1 MKKLIV
7 LMCFSL
13 FGCAATG
20 PLLPMKFETSDAEVL
35 QQPQETK
42 KVVREVPPPQDGKIV
57 VAVYSF
63 RDATGQ
69 KKQQTGV
76 ASFSTAVTQG
86 GEGILIKALQDI
98 GDGQWFRV
106 VERVGLDNLLKER
119 QLIRSARDEAKDPSN
134 LRPILFAGMLLEAS
148 IVSYD
153 SNVRTGG
160 LGWRWLGIG
169 PSTSYNEDVVT
180 ISMRVVSTQTGE
192 ILLTTN
198 VRKTLLSYQIGM
210 ATFKFFD
217 AGTKA
222 FENEIGMS
230 STEVGIFVL
239 KSATEKAVE
248 ELIFDGEKKGLWKF
262 KTSKQEEV
270 VKKEIDEK
278 PVSTALPIKD
288 VIEEKTTEVVTT
300 KPTPTTY
307 YLKEYTKLYYKKSNL
322 KGPLYGSFKYYVKD
336 TEVYVSPTEYNDVA
350 EVTLKDGLKMYIK
363 KDNLK
368 ETK

>member
-1 MKKLIV
+1 MKILIV

-270 VKKEIDEK
+270 VKKDIDEK
-278 PVSTALPIKD
+278 PVSTALPVKD

-300 KPTPTTY
+300 KPTTY

-322 KGPLYGSFKYYVKD
+322 KGPLYGPFKYYVKD
-336 TEVYVSPTEYNDVA
+336 TEVDVLPTEYNDVV
-350 EVTLKDGLKMYIK
+350 EVTLKDGLKMYTK